1 MIDDVH
7 EPLFAVLLV
16 LAAGLAL
23 VTYMLGVLIEPIIAS
38 VLSGVLVVLGAT
50 VLLPEGQRMIGA
62 VMGLIAVSLAGV
74 AVPRLVAGVPA
85 IRNEMVVTLTLSG
98 LVLFSTIALFRM
110 TVFSRRTTRAA

>member
-23 VTYMLGVLIEPIIAS
+23 VTYMLGVLIEPVIAI

-50 VLLPEGQRMIGA
+50 VLIPEDQRMIGA
-62 VMGLIAVSLAGV
+62 VMGLLAVGLAGV

-85 IRNEMVVTLTLSG
+85 IRNEMAVTMALSG
-98 LVLFSTIALFRM
+98 LVLLLTIALFRV
-110 TVFSRRTTRAA
+110 TVFSRQTRAA